1 MAASPG
7 HFPDAYMLGIFGLG
21 ALLMRGAGCTINDM
35 WDKDF
40 DKSVSNVRSRTKGH
54 RMTEFCRWKNNVIS
68 FGHRTILMCQKV
80 HRKAAIGKLR
90 K

>member
-7 HFPDAYMLGIFGLG
+7 HFPDVYMLGIFGLG

-40 DKSVSNVRSRTKGH
+40 DKSVSNVPSRKKGH
-54 RMTEFCRWKNNVIS
+54 RMTEFCCWKKNVIS
-68 FGHRTILMCQKV
+68 FGHPSILMCQRV
-80 HRKAAIGKLR
+80 IRNRKTL
-90 K
+90 